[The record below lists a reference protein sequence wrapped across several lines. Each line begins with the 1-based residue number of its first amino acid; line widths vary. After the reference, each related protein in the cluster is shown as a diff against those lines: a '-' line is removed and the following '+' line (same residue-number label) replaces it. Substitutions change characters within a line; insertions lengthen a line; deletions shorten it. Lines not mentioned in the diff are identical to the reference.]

1 MRPFQPRTPDPDVA
15 ARLARELG
23 VHAVTAQIL
32 ASRGLNDA
40 DEARRFLRPGPEQ
53 LHEPSLFL
61 DMDQAIARISRAI
74 REKETIAVYGD
85 YDVDGVTST
94 AIVVRAFQALGAERM
109 VPFIPDRMREGF
121 GLNAE
126 ALLRLKDQ
134 GCTLVVTVDNG
145 TSRADEIAA
154 AQAAGLD
161 VIVTDHH
168 EQGPS
173 LPDCPVINPKRHDST
188 YPFTQLAG
196 CGVAFKLAAAVA
208 EGMGLAR
215 GPAFKAL
222 LPDLLALVAMGTVA
236 DVVQLVDENRA
247 LVSMGLKALTA
258 TQHPGLR
265 ALLDVARCSRR
276 PVEPSDVGYRIGPR
290 INAAGRIGSAQQA
303 LDLILCED
311 PKRAAV
317 LAKELDEGNTRRQQI
332 EREQAEDAFTRA
344 RALIEET
351 DPAAVVLGDASWH
364 PGVIGIVAARVAE
377 TFHRPA
383 AMISIEGDEARG
395 SARSFGKVKLHEML
409 DQCSEHLKTHGG
421 HAAAAGFTLDAK
433 NLDAF
438 AEAFAQAVARAI
450 PSEPAPREVDAE
462 LPLEAIT
469 GPLAAELEL
478 LRPFGSGNHEPVFC
492 AYGLRRAGRSRR
504 TGNEE
509 RHLNFYAASAG
520 AAFPAVAFNQGDS
533 EGKLESPFD
542 LAFVVRRR
550 QGPEPVELVVR
561 DIVPARP

>member
-1 MRPFQPRTPDPDVA
+1 MRSFAPRTPDPDVA

-23 VHAVTAQIL
+23 VHAVTAQVL
-32 ASRGLNDA
+32 AARGLHDA

-53 LHEPSLFL
+53 LHEPGLFP
-61 DMDQAIARISRAI
+61 DMERAIGRIAHAI
-74 REKETIAVYGD
+74 REGEAIAVYGD

-94 AIVVRAFQALGAERM
+94 AIVVRALEALGAARM

-126 ALLRLKDQ
+126 ALLRLRGQ

-188 YPFTQLAG
+188 YPFSQLAG
-196 CGVAFKLAAAVA
+196 CGVAFKLAAGVA

-215 GPAFKAL
+215 SPAFKKL
-222 LPDLLALVAMGTVA
+222 LPDLLALVAIGTVA

-247 LVSMGLKALTA
+247 LVAMGLKALTA
-258 TQHPGLR
+258 TRHPGLR
-265 ALLDVARCSRR
+265 ALLEVARCSRR
-276 PVEPSDVGYRIGPR
+276 PVEPSDVGFRIGPR

-303 LDLILCED
+303 LDLLLCED
-311 PKRAAV
+311 PARAAE
-317 LAKELDEGNTRRQQI
+317 LAKALDEGNTRRQQI
-332 EREQAEDAFTRA
+332 EREQADEAFTRA
-344 RALIEET
+344 RALIESE
-351 DPAAVVLGDASWH
+351 DPAGVVLGDASWH

-377 TFHRPA
+377 SFQRPA
-383 AMISIEGDEARG
+383 AMISIEGDQARG
-395 SARSFGKVKLHEML
+395 SARSFGKVKLHEVL
-409 DQCSEHLKTHGG
+409 ERCSRHLKTHGG
-421 HAAAAGFTLDAK
+421 HAAAAGFTLAAED
-433 NLDAF
+433 LDAF
-438 AEAFAQAVARAI
+438 AAAFVEAVAAAT
-450 PSEPAPREVDAE
+450 PAEPGPREVDAE

-469 GPLAAELEL
+469 GPLAAELEM
-478 LRPFGSGNHEPVFC
+478 LRPFGTGNHEPVFC

-509 RHLNFYAASAG
+509 RHLNFYAASSSAS
-520 AAFPAVAFNQGDS
+520 FPAVAFNQADS
-533 EGKLESPFD
+533 EEKLEAPFD

-550 QGPEPVELVVR
+550 NGPEPVELVVR
-561 DIVPARP
+561 DIVPTD